1 MNQHHL
7 HPHCHLRCATCDQ
20 TQPTQSLQS
29 SVYAF
34 RQMAA
39 FLISL
44 VSAKTEDTAN
54 AAIAI
59 TRMLGQSLYFPPPAE
74 KSTSVLL

>member
-1 MNQHHL
+1 
-7 HPHCHLRCATCDQ
+7 
-20 TQPTQSLQS
+20 LQS

-34 RQMAA
+34 QLAV

-44 VSAKTEDTAN
+44 VSAKTEEAAN
-54 AAIAI
+54 AVIAI

>member
-1 MNQHHL
+1 
-7 HPHCHLRCATCDQ
+7 
-20 TQPTQSLQS
+20 
-29 SVYAF
+29 
-34 RQMAA
+34 MAA

-44 VSAKTEDTAN
+44 VSAKTEEAAN
-54 AAIAI
+54 AVIAI